1 MRNKYGAKPTV
12 VDGIRFHSKRE
23 SERYSELKL
32 LERANKIEALQL
44 QVKYPVIINGNK
56 ICIYIA
62 DFVYRVCS
70 DEAMGCP
77 EVVEDVKGAKTAL
90 YSIKKKLV
98 EALYPFKITEV
109 R

>member
-1 MRNKYGAKPTV
+1 MRNKYGAKPTI

-32 LERANKIEALQL
+32 LERAKKISDLRTQPKFPIE
-44 QVKYPVIINGNK
+44 VNGYK
-56 ICIYIA
+56 ICVYIA
-62 DFVYRVCS
+62 DFAYWDHKELR
-70 DEAMGCP
+70 

-98 EALYPFKITEV
+98 ESIYPFKITEV
-109 R
+109 K

>member
-23 SERYSELKL
+23 SERYLELKL
-32 LERANKIEALQL
+32 LERAKKIEDLELQK
-44 QVKYPVIINGNK
+44 KYPIVVSGRK
-56 ICIYIA
+56 ICVYIA
-62 DFVYRVCS
+62 DFSYWDNEKKC
-70 DEAMGCP
+70 G
-77 EVVEDVKGAKTAL
+77 VVEDVKGAKTAL

-98 EALYPFKITEV
+98 EAIYPIEITEV

>member
-1 MRNKYGAKPTV
+1 MPRNKYGAKPTV

-32 LERANKIEALQL
+32 LQRAGEIRDLTVQPKFPIV
-44 QVKYPVIINGNK
+44 VKEDK
-56 ICIYIA
+56 ICVYIA
-62 DFVYRVCS
+62 DFMYHRGREV
-70 DEAMGCP
+70 
-77 EVVEDVKGAKTAL
+77 VVEDVKGAKTAL

-98 EALYPFKITEV
+98 EALYDFKITEI

>member
-1 MRNKYGAKPTV
+1 MPRNKYGAKPTV

-32 LERANKIEALQL
+32 LQRAGEIRDLTMQPKFPIVVNDE
-44 QVKYPVIINGNK
+44 K
-56 ICIYIA
+56 ICVYIA
-62 DFVYRVCS
+62 DFSYIENQEIVI
-70 DEAMGCP
+70 
-77 EVVEDVKGAKTAL
+77 EDVKGAKTAL

-98 EALYPFKITEV
+98 EALYDVKITEV

>member
-1 MRNKYGAKPTV
+1 MPRNKYGAKTTV

-32 LERANKIEALQL
+32 LQRAGEIRDLTMQPKFPIVVNNE
-44 QVKYPVIINGNK
+44 K
-56 ICIYIA
+56 ICVYIA
-62 DFVYRVCS
+62 DFFYLAGDKR
-70 DEAMGCP
+70 
-77 EVVEDVKGAKTAL
+77 VVEDVKGAKTAL

-98 EALYPFKITEV
+98 EALYDFKITEI

>member
-1 MRNKYGAKPTV
+1 MRNKYGAKLTV

-32 LERANKIEALQL
+32 LERAKKIEDLIRQPKFPIE
-44 QVKYPVIINGNK
+44 VGGKK
-56 ICIYIA
+56 ICTYIA
-62 DFVYRVCS
+62 DFSYWDNDRKCGVI
-70 DEAMGCP
+70 
-77 EVVEDVKGAKTAL
+77 EDVKGAKTAL

-98 EALYPFKITEV
+98 EAIYPVEITEV